1 MELLSRSI
9 QAQCGDMPGRHLPEF
24 IGNPLAPLF
33 LFAPCSEAFFISF
46 QTSLCHCGPSYCGGN
61 HSNALLQQS
70 RMLAERT
77 RFEQESEALARLQ
90 HPGIAQIYESVTA
103 DTGLG
108 PQPYFAMEF
117 IRGR

>member
-77 RFEQESEALARLQ
+77 RLFRTCFPCAYHRWSA
-90 HPGIAQIYESVTA
+90 SVMK
-103 DTGLG
+103 L
-108 PQPYFAMEF
+108 
-117 IRGR
+117 